1 MKKPRYITI
10 SIILLLLLSAASSSA
25 NAFARPLAATSPTL
39 GAAFSYSVLAGSIVT
54 NSGLSVIS
62 GDLGVSPTIGVP
74 PHVTGFPPG
83 IVNAPGA
90 IHDGDAN
97 AAAAQADNTAAFTT
111 IDQGCTT
118 TYAGTQ
124 DLTLVSPLGPG
135 VYCADAFI
143 LTGNLTLNGAG
154 VYIFKSAS
162 TLTTSAGSSVTGGDP
177 CNVWWRLVSSASII
191 GSGSSIIGN
200 ILALTDIN
208 LQDGA
213 SVNGRVMT
221 QVGQVTLLNNNIFGP
236 VCAVV
241 PPTATSPTTVPV
253 EGETAVTV
261 RALPNTGG
269 APIRNDSFP
278 WTLAIFGSFSA
289 IALILGLRAY
299 LRANKQ

>member
-39 GAAFSYSVLAGSIVT
+39 GAALSYSVLAGSIVT

-97 AAAAQADNTAAFTT
+97 AAAAQADNTAAFAT

-177 CNVWWRLVSSASII
+177 CNVWWRLVSSASIL